1 LCNGTTVCDL
11 VLEIFPFG
19 WFVAHLLIARFESS
33 MFHQGFAL
41 RIGQG
46 TLGTVRKVSRGGGD
60 SMGQY
65 QKPCREAGEE
75 IVSEEYGR
83 QIRTCWLVV
92 QPQGHQ
98 RHGLDDSKAILE
110 APTKKV

>member
-1 LCNGTTVCDL
+1 MPG
-11 VLEIFPFG
+11 IFESNLLRDDFRVILSQKFFG
-19 WFVAHLLIARFESS
+19 PWSGVILRSVSPRYAPIARVVAGMRRAS
-33 MFHQGFAL
+33 
-41 RIGQG
+41 
-46 TLGTVRKVSRGGGD
+46 T
-60 SMGQY
+60 
-65 QKPCREAGEE
+65 GEE

-83 QIRTCWLVV
+83 QIRPCWLVV

>member
-1 LCNGTTVCDL
+1 MVVGIRVSLQSVLDL
-11 VLEIFPFG
+11 TNL
-19 WFVAHLLIARFESS
+19 AS
-33 MFHQGFAL
+33 
-41 RIGQG
+41 
-46 TLGTVRKVSRGGGD
+46 
-60 SMGQY
+60 
-65 QKPCREAGEE
+65 REAGEE

-83 QIRTCWLVV
+83 QIRPCWLVV

>member
-1 LCNGTTVCDL
+1 MHRVADSKI
-11 VLEIFPFG
+11 VLLG
-19 WFVAHLLIARFESS
+19 RVLWVQFVKFREEA
-33 MFHQGFAL
+33 
-41 RIGQG
+41 
-46 TLGTVRKVSRGGGD
+46 D

-83 QIRTCWLVV
+83 QIRPCWLVV

>member
-1 LCNGTTVCDL
+1 
-11 VLEIFPFG
+11 
-19 WFVAHLLIARFESS
+19 
-33 MFHQGFAL
+33 
-41 RIGQG
+41 
-46 TLGTVRKVSRGGGD
+46 
-60 SMGQY
+60 MGQY

-83 QIRTCWLVV
+83 QIRPCWLVV